1 MAHSNCDHDHDSAQQ
16 EVAGHGHG
24 HSHFDVRQ
32 QSRTKLTLVLGLTT
46 LFMVVEAAAGFYSHS
61 LALIADAGHML
72 GDVAALALALF
83 AVWLASKPAGPSRTF
98 GFHRTEILAAL
109 ANSVLLVVI
118 SLAILVEAIQRFTQP
133 PEVMSGP
140 MLIVAVLGLLVNLL
154 SMKLLGGHDQNS
166 LNAKAAYLE
175 VFSDMLASCA
185 VIVAGLIIMFTGWY
199 LVDPALSAILSI
211 FIVQRTWGLLKES
224 VDILMESAPKEL
236 DLNALS
242 AAFLKVDGVME
253 VHDLHVWTITS
264 GLLALSC
271 HIILKENADG
281 ERVLEQVNEF
291 IKQDYK
297 ISHSTIQIESANSLH
312 KCVDICKVL

>member
-1 MAHSNCDHDHDSAQQ
+1 LARDCDHEHDQKESNGH
-16 EVAGHGHG
+16 GHGHG

-32 QSRTKLTLVLGLTT
+32 QSRTKLSLVLGLTT
-46 LFMVVEAAAGFYSHS
+46 LFMIVEAAAGFYSHS

-83 AVWLASKPAGPSRTF
+83 AVWLASKPAGPSRTY

-118 SLAILVEAIQRFTQP
+118 SLAIFVEAIHRFTQP

-154 SMKLLGGHDQNS
+154 SMKLLAGKNDS
-166 LNAKAAYLE
+166 LNARAAYLE

-211 FIVQRTWGLLKES
+211 FIVTRTWGLLKES

-236 DLNALS
+236 DLTALS
-242 AAFLKVDGVME
+242 ASFLQVDGVME

-271 HIILKENADG
+271 HITLKENADN
-281 ERVLEQVNEF
+281 ERVLEKVNDL

-312 KCVDICKVL
+312 KCKDICAVL